1 MIRPPSN
8 CPAPASTI
16 KIAPRSYLSLTTASL
31 TMAEQSQPRDLG
43 SLSAQF
49 HSAMECLTHQWG
61 FIVVRTAYANDNH
74 DAQWATTLKKLQD
87 YATPSNSGSEMDPDT
102 FALPVISDS
111 SLLRGADY
119 ASVRKAFNQWI
130 ADFISR
136 ERNEDDDDDEEW
148 PSDVRR
154 DVCIFIDE
162 AALASLL
169 NAPDFVR
176 GKVPNLDLEPWVTV
190 VDAEDPA
197 KIPYRGGAPYMG
209 FTRAYARVLSQLFDD
224 LDSQSLER
232 LSPIRVYDGQI
243 PLFTGS
249 SQGKL
254 MDPPGGE
261 DGRYKFPRGTPKGAQ
276 GAQAMLEEI
285 ERAVGRAS
293 MGY

>member
-1 MIRPPSN
+1 
-8 CPAPASTI
+8 
-16 KIAPRSYLSLTTASL
+16 
-31 TMAEQSQPRDLG
+31 MAEQSQPRDLSG
-43 SLSAQF
+43 LSAQF
-49 HSAMECLTHQWG
+49 SSAMEGLTHQWG
-61 FIVVRTAYANDNH
+61 FVVVRTAYANDDD
-74 DAQWATTLKKLQD
+74 DAQWAAALKKLHD
-87 YATPSNSGSEMDPDT
+87 YATPSESGAEMDPDT

-111 SLLRGADY
+111 ALLRGADY

-130 ADFISR
+130 ADFVGR

-154 DVCIFIDE
+154 NVCIVIDE

-169 NAPDFVR
+169 NAPDFAR

-190 VDAEDPA
+190 LDAEDPA
-197 KIPYRGGAPYMG
+197 NMPYRGGAPYMG

-224 LDSQSLER
+224 LDSRSLEK

-254 MDPPGGE
+254 VDPPGGV
-261 DGRYKFPRGTPKGAQ
+261 DGRYKFPRGTPRGAQ
-276 GAQAMLEEI
+276 GAQTMLEEI
-285 ERAVGRAS
+285 ERAVGRAG

>member
-1 MIRPPSN
+1 
-8 CPAPASTI
+8 
-16 KIAPRSYLSLTTASL
+16 
-31 TMAEQSQPRDLG
+31 MADQSRPRDLS

-49 HSAMECLTHQWG
+49 CSAIERLIHQWG
-61 FIVVRTAYANDNH
+61 FVVVRTAYANDDD
-74 DAQWATTLKKLQD
+74 DAQWAAALKKLRD
-87 YATPSNSGSEMDPDT
+87 YAAPLDSRAEMDPDT
-102 FALPVISDS
+102 FALPVVSDS
-111 SLLRGADY
+111 ALLRGADY

-130 ADFISR
+130 ADFVSR
-136 ERNEDDDDDEEW
+136 ERNEDEDDEEW

-154 DVCIFIDE
+154 DMCIVIDE
-162 AALASLL
+162 AALTSLL
-169 NAPDFVR
+169 DAPDFVR

-197 KIPYRGGAPYMG
+197 NMPYRGGAPYMG

-224 LDSQSLER
+224 LDSRSLER

-249 SQGKL
+249 TQGKL
-254 MDPPGGE
+254 VDPPGGV
-261 DGRYKFPRGTPKGAQ
+261 DGRYKFPRGTPRGAQ

-285 ERAVGRAS
+285 ERAVGRAG

>member
-1 MIRPPSN
+1 M
-8 CPAPASTI
+8 ASF
-16 KIAPRSYLSLTTASL
+16 K
-31 TMAEQSQPRDLG
+31 MAEQSQPRDLS

-49 HSAMECLTHQWG
+49 SSAMEGLTHQWG
-61 FIVVRTAYANDNH
+61 FVVVRTAYANDN
-74 DAQWATTLKKLQD
+74 DDVQWAVALKKLHD
-87 YATPSNSGSEMDPDT
+87 YATPSDSGAEMDPDT

-111 SLLRGADY
+111 ALLRGADY

-130 ADFISR
+130 ADFVGR
-136 ERNEDDDDDEEW
+136 GRHKDDDDEEEW

-154 DVCIFIDE
+154 DVWIVIDE

-169 NAPDFVR
+169 NTPDFVR

-197 KIPYRGGAPYMG
+197 NMSYRGGAPYMG

-224 LDSQSLER
+224 LDSRSLEK
-232 LSPIRVYDGQI
+232 LSPIRVYGGQV

-254 MDPPGGE
+254 VDPPSGV
-261 DGRYKFPRGTPKGAQ
+261 DGRYKFPRGTPRGAQ
-276 GAQAMLEEI
+276 GAQTMLEEI
-285 ERAVGRAS
+285 ERAVGRAG